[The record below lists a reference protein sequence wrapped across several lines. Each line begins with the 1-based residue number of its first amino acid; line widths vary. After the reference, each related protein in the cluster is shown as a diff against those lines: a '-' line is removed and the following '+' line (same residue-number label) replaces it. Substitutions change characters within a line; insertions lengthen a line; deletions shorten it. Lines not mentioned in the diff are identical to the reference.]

1 MSTTTP
7 INIPKKS
14 QEGIINLYRQC
25 FAMYNTQWNMRDMLR
40 NIDLK
45 YMREIDWT
53 PENVKAYMANRYG
66 DANKF
71 RNVTIPVILPQV
83 ENAVTY
89 QASVFLTGT
98 PIFGVVSD
106 PANEDAANQ
115 MEALIG
121 DQQTKFGWVREL
133 MLFLRDGFKYNI
145 AATEISWE
153 QRVTAALDTDLSYK
167 SGKEAKPKEVIWSGN
182 RIRRWDMYNTFFD
195 TRVIPTEVYRQGE
208 FAGTQEIISRIEL
221 KARIARLPSVMIEN
235 IVPAFESGQGNFTTG
250 YGWGGLESYYIPQ
263 LNPFALVNRNQ
274 LATTNWMAW
283 AGLESESNST
293 KIQYRNMY
301 QWTVLYAKILPG
313 DFGIRVPAPNTPQI
327 WKFIII
333 NNQIVIYAE
342 RQTNAHDFIPVLFS
356 QPLEDG
362 LSYQTKSLAQNVEP
376 IQDVTSALM
385 NGVIAGNRRSITDRM
400 LYNPSLITKADI
412 NSDNPS
418 AKIPVRPNAYGKPLS
433 EAVYHFPFDN
443 SNSQFALQQINSM
456 GALANQISGQNPARQ
471 GQFVK
476 GNKTLT
482 EYSDVMSHSNGRDQL
497 VSMLLE
503 DQIFGPMKEI
513 IKSNNLQYQGGTELY
528 SQSQQKQVT
537 VDPVAL
543 RKAITSFKVSDG
555 LLPTD
560 KIISDDAWTVAM
572 QTLGSSQ
579 QLGSGY
585 DLPSMVAYLLKTK
598 GANVDQF
605 KKSPQ
610 QQAYEQAMQQWQIMT
625 QEAITVMKD
634 TIKTIAPNTLEQ
646 WTQLMQEIKQ
656 SLPPQP
662 QPQQFG
668 YNPGQSTGSQQ
679 PVQPSQQQ
687 DQSAQQSPGGQ
698 MTQQLQGAT

>member
-1 MSTTTP
+1 MANTTP

-53 PENVKAYMANRYG
+53 PENVRAYMANRYG

-106 PANEDAANQ
+106 PVNEDAANQ

-121 DQQTKFGWVREL
+121 DQQIKFGWVREL

-145 AATEISWE
+145 AATEVSWE

-167 SGKEAKPKEVIWSGN
+167 GGKEAKPKEVIWSGN

-263 LNPFALVNRNQ
+263 LNPFSLINRNQ

-283 AGLESESNST
+283 AGLESESNGT

-333 NNQIVIYAE
+333 NNQIVLYAE

-418 AKIPVRPNAYGKPLS
+418 AKIPVRPNAYGKSLA

-528 SQSQQKQVT
+528 SQSQQKQIT

-543 RKAITSFKVSDG
+543 RKAITAFKVSDG

-579 QLGSGY
+579 QIGSGY

-610 QQAYEQAMQQWQIMT
+610 QQAYEQALQQWQIQT
-625 QEAITVMKD
+625 QEAISVMKD
-634 TIKTIAPNTLEQ
+634 TIKTIAPATLQQ
-646 WTQLMQEIKQ
+646 WNQLMQEIKQ
-656 SLPPQP
+656 SLPAQP

-687 DQSAQQSPGGQ
+687 DQSTQQSPAGQ